1 MLIAIISESFAAVVE
16 SAVQTG
22 YYEKAIQS
30 VSIMHT
36 FNATSKSDPSELLF
50 IARETFLEDDDDT
63 NADVKEK
70 IDKLA
75 MHENAFK
82 QYVDDTGT
90 DGNIIFC

>member
-70 IDKLA
+70 IDELSEQVKELKELILA
-75 MHENAFK
+75 
-82 QYVDDTGT
+82 
-90 DGNIIFC
+90 